1 MTPTMPATQPTM
13 PPKPPSK
20 TSMPQSAGSPPNRR
34 SKPML
39 PTTSN
44 SPESRRTKPTKLSKL
59 SSETELDCCPMPP
72 LPLLTVTTA
81 PLSLEITD
89 PTPSRA
95 GLTSFPPVTELESN
109 PCSSA
114 TSKHSTRSNSPL
126 PNLLLLPTQLPME
139 PTEPT
144 VSSLKSTEL
153 LLVLETAPPT
163 TSGPSQDSSWASLPA
178 PSGSSATEVPLSKS
192 ATPPARLPSPT
203 RPTTASQ
210 WETSS

>member
-126 PNLLLLPTQLPME
+126 PNLLLLPTQLP
-139 PTEPT
+139 
-144 VSSLKSTEL
+144 TEL
-153 LLVLETAPPT
+153 LMLVLETAPPT